1 MEYWYLVAL
10 ANVVLLAILRL
21 LFQSAHQLHHTS
33 GDGLAAPRMVRG
45 IVR

>member
-10 ANVVLLAILRL
+10 ANVVLLGILRL
-21 LFQSAHQLHHTS
+21 LSQRTQHPRHALVE
-33 GDGLAAPRMVRG
+33 LAAPRMVRG